1 MHLRTNNNSIA
12 HLILNNKV
20 TNAVQRYKLIET

>member
-12 HLILNNKV
+12 RLILNNKV
-20 TNAVQRYKLIET
+20 TNAVQSHKLIET

>member
-20 TNAVQRYKLIET
+20 TNTEQSHKLIET